1 MAVEKHIYN
10 QKFFQNTIKLEAESA
25 AQFVDIILKYY
36 TPASI
41 VDIGCGAGL
50 YLQEFQRRGVRD
62 ILGID
67 GSPAAA
73 TEFLLT
79 KDKLIIFDL
88 AKKYKFAKK
97 YNLSLCLEVAEHL
110 PETEADTL
118 VETIIDASDQVIFTA
133 AVPGQGPRSIGHIN
147 EQPHSYWIEKFQQRN
162 FRYLKLRTEEMKKKM
177 EIQGVVWWLVNNL
190 MVFEKNFRD

>member
-1 MAVEKHIYN
+1 MAVEKHIYDK
-10 QKFFQNTIKLEAESA
+10 KFFQNTIKLEAKSA

-36 TPASI
+36 TPASV

-50 YLQEFQRRGVRD
+50 YLQEFQRRGIRD
-62 ILGID
+62 ILGVD

-73 TEFLLT
+73 AEFLLE

-97 YNLSLCLEVAEHL
+97 YDLGLCLEVAEHL
-110 PETEADTL
+110 PEGEADTL
-118 VETIIDASDQVIFTA
+118 VETIINASNNIIFTA

-147 EQPHSYWIEKFQQRN
+147 EQPHSYWIKKFQQRN
-162 FRYLKLRTEEMKKKM
+162 FHYLEPRTEEMKKKM
-177 EIQGVVWWLVNNL
+177 EAQGVVWWLVNNL
-190 MVFEKNFRD
+190 MIFERA